1 MKKFNFKLGTL
12 LRYRELLEDKAETA
26 YREALARRNH
36 QLAIIEENRRRRN
49 EAALALKKTPAGHP
63 FLPLITLTDHYLN
76 QLSQLIEEQA
86 LFLLEL
92 EHNVQEKLSEYQL
105 RHREAEAIRRLR
117 EKQLQKY
124 LLEMDKEE
132 QKMQDDL
139 FIARWPGVME
149 S

>member
-12 LRYRELLEDKAETA
+12 LRYREILEDKAEA
-26 YREALARRNH
+26 VYREALARRN
-36 QLAIIEENRRRRN
+36 QQAAFLEENRRRRN
-49 EAALALKKTPAGHP
+49 EAALALKKTPSDHP
-63 FLPLITLTDHYLN
+63 FLPLITLTDYYLN
-76 QLSQLIEEQA
+76 QLSRLIEEQG
-86 LFLLEL
+86 LILLEL
-92 EHNVQEKLSEYQL
+92 EEIVQEKLSEYQL